1 MIGIYEIKNKIN
13 GNVYI
18 GETFNIERRF
28 EEHKNELLS
37 NIHHN
42 INLQRDF
49 NKYGFSNFNFSV
61 IQEYTDKDKSVITQS
76 RLIIL
81 EDLWMKRYKDNGIKL
96 YNIENTLDKI
106 LHSEKQLQI
115 VTEIA
120 TDVLIS
126 QYKYLKAIFADDKF
140 VFVKRN
146 TIEHYLLENYIIK
159 YNKVRKTF
167 LKNLVSILDKNVDYT
182 ITNINYV
189 SNGRNRNPMIYE
201 YENCAIPKI
210 DKYMLDLKIK
220 RRKIK
225 N

>member
-28 EEHKNELLS
+28 EEHINELL
-37 NIHHN
+37 NNTHHN

-61 IQEYTDKDKSVITQS
+61 IQEYV
-76 RLIIL
+76 
-81 EDLWMKRYKDNGIKL
+81 
-96 YNIENTLDKI
+96 
-106 LHSEKQLQI
+106 
-115 VTEIA
+115 
-120 TDVLIS
+120 
-126 QYKYLKAIFADDKF
+126 
-140 VFVKRN
+140 
-146 TIEHYLLENYIIK
+146 
-159 YNKVRKTF
+159 
-167 LKNLVSILDKNVDYT
+167 
-182 ITNINYV
+182 
-189 SNGRNRNPMIYE
+189 
-201 YENCAIPKI
+201 NCAIPKI